1 MMRLFLISLGVTCLA
16 SVILFLYFRNRVGRM
31 EQKVD
36 LMFQLIQEY
45 DKSKNIEPTRS
56 FQQVPSTNSSMQ
68 MGGNVTHDDLISV
81 SDDDDDT
88 DRDTDSEE
96 VSDNEDEEDVSVEEV
111 LQIQEQVENIKSIS
125 LSGAEIESLAVEGG
139 DDLDEISDL
148 EDDIQDTITLDDKTN
163 ETNVDDDI
171 IDDLDNSNEEEEE
184 EEEEII
190 DDENVDSKV
199 KKIEVDSN
207 KPLDKM
213 TVREL
218 KAKAE
223 KDGFTNYKGLR
234 KDKLVELLQSQ

>member
-1 MMRLFLISLGVTCLA
+1 MRLFLISLGVTCLA

-184 EEEEII
+184 EEEII